1 MEEAELSYTAE
12 LSVSKPTFLD
22 CYEVALF
29 LHKQGIVSNVT
40 TNITTQPN
48 IEYGCKI
55 TQPVVKNKEI
65 KTTWHLLKNHFGF
78 NCAHLKIDGIY
89 SGCILDYLRPSLC
102 GKNIEN

>member
-12 LSVSKPTFLD
+12 LSVSKQTFLD

-65 KTTWHLLKNHFGF
+65 KNNMAFVKKSFW
-78 NCAHLKIDGIY
+78 I
-89 SGCILDYLRPSLC
+89 
-102 GKNIEN
+102 